1 MKSLIIPECILFK
14 APYEFCMF
22 ITRSRMQ
29 YTWTRDL
36 CNDHCCAFRC
46 LCRTSLMRAP
56 VNLCVYFLMTLATM
70 SYQFYSIAK
79 PNPIVDDQLNHCHQV
94 ARQYDIFGSQSIS
107 KCRWNFYSS
116 TDWLKT
122 CQTLLWW
129 STTPNLVQIVQEIR
143 KMAKTMFCTWRS
155 GTVILGYRRPIVCLQ
170 PDRPAPCLWS
180 IISQAMKSIK

>member
-1 MKSLIIPECILFK
+1 MEIKSLIMPECILFK

-22 ITRSRMQ
+22 ITRSRIQ

-36 CNDHCCAFRC
+36 CNNHCCAFRC

-94 ARQYDIFGSQSIS
+94 ARQYDTFGSQSIS
-107 KCRWNFYSS
+107 KCNLDEIFIPQQTDSKLVRHYCGDQLLRSS
-116 TDWLKT
+116 NI
-122 CQTLLWW
+122 
-129 STTPNLVQIVQEIR
+129 STESN
-143 KMAKTMFCTWRS
+143 
-155 GTVILGYRRPIVCLQ
+155 
-170 PDRPAPCLWS
+170 
-180 IISQAMKSIK
+180 

>member
-1 MKSLIIPECILFK
+1 MRNNG
-14 APYEFCMF
+14 Y
-22 ITRSRMQ
+22 
-29 YTWTRDL
+29 Y
-36 CNDHCCAFRC
+36 AFRC

-116 TDWLKT
+116 TDWPET

-129 STTPNLVQIVQEIR
+129 PTTVVQQYFNRIQLKSLGQRLFDKYSFMWLNMVLEGPVNSKLGDSSQN
-143 KMAKTMFCTWRS
+143 WW
-155 GTVILGYRRPIVCLQ
+155 VITIE
-170 PDRPAPCLWS
+170 D
-180 IISQAMKSIK
+180 